1 LKDVTS
7 LQAFLN
13 MKLIAESEG
22 ATLRDAVRLVVFVT
36 DMFRFRPLVNK
47 GMSARNG
54 GAGGMPVAARLQDA
68 VRQARIEMG
77 ERSGVVVD
85 LRDATL
91 TRLEIQPSLDRS
103 SKSPTTSKSSTA
115 PSRPA
120 ESRDCGST

>member
-1 LKDVTS
+1 
-7 LQAFLN
+7 

-22 ATLRDAVRLVVFVT
+22 AILRDAVRLVVFVT

-85 LRDATL
+85 LPRSRASRYNL
-91 TRLEIQPSLDRS
+91 ALDRS